1 MQCFFTAIFVTL
13 LAQHRKIQKYFYSR
27 AASTLALLESERA
40 AFHSSKGKSFLE
52 NTCAEMGW
60 KQQLLSYLIQRL
72 CLLEPSAQI
81 QE

>member
-1 MQCFFTAIFVTL
+1 MQCLFAAIFVTL

-27 AASTLALLESERA
+27 AASTLGLLESGRA

-52 NTCAEMGW
+52 NTCAEVGC

-72 CLLEPSAQI
+72 CLLEHCVQI